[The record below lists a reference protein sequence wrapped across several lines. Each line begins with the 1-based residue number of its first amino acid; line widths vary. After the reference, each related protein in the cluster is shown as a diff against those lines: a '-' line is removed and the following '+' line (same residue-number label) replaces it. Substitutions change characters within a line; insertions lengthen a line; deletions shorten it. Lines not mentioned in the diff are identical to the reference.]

1 MSCLHLHGDFQM
13 FSNEIFFF
21 LKKIS
26 NYSLEVLC
34 EYFLGQL
41 YLTFWAVTLVMKYIL
56 LGVQVLLCHFFE
68 TDSLFKHFT

>member
-1 MSCLHLHGDFQM
+1 MSCSHLHGDFQM

-34 EYFLGQL
+34 EYFFR
-41 YLTFWAVTLVMKYIL
+41 TAVLNIL
-56 LGVQVLLCHFFE
+56 
-68 TDSLFKHFT
+68 SS